1 MDLYRLYGLSSGING
16 EPDIC
21 ERPEFKVERGGCL
34 TNGIEIKAIFTRKF
48 EYKFILEE
56 KDLNRI
62 HLLDKASFESLFRS
76 EFKGLCFFALQ
87 YTRDQD
93 TAREITQEAF
103 ISLWEKRASI
113 DLSKPVKTYLSTT
126 VRNKCLN
133 WLRDNK
139 KFNREILDIEGLIS
153 DKSYIQP
160 DRLIEA
166 EIREKIAIAIDGLP
180 QKCREIFVLNRYE
193 NLKYQEIANRL
204 DISVKTVE
212 TQMSKALQHMR
223 NQLAEFLK

>member
-1 MDLYRLYGLSSGING
+1 M
-16 EPDIC
+16 
-21 ERPEFKVERGGCL
+21 
-34 TNGIEIKAIFTRKF
+34 
-48 EYKFILEE
+48 
-56 KDLNRI
+56 
-62 HLLDKASFESLFRS
+62 LDKTTFESLFRS
-76 EFKGLCFFALQ
+76 EFKGLVFFALQ
-87 YTRDQD
+87 YTKDTD

-103 ISLWEKRASI
+103 ISLWEKRERI

-139 KFNREILDIEGLIS
+139 KFNKEILDMEGLLS
-153 DKSYIQP
+153 DNTYVQP

-166 EIREKIAIAIDGLP
+166 EIKDKIGKAIDELP
-180 QKCREIFVLNRYE
+180 EKCREIFVLNRQE

-204 DISVKTVE
+204 EISVKTVE

-223 NQLAEFLK
+223 ERLREFIE

>member
-1 MDLYRLYGLSSGING
+1 
-16 EPDIC
+16 
-21 ERPEFKVERGGCL
+21 
-34 TNGIEIKAIFTRKF
+34 
-48 EYKFILEE
+48 
-56 KDLNRI
+56 
-62 HLLDKASFESLFRS
+62 
-76 EFKGLCFFALQ
+76 LCFFALQ
-87 YTRDQD
+87 YTKDHD

-139 KFNREILDIEGLIS
+139 KFNREILDIEGLLS
-153 DKSYIQP
+153 DKTYIQP
-160 DRLIEA
+160 DRLVEA
-166 EIREKIAIAIDGLP
+166 EIRDKIARAIDGLP
-180 QKCREIFVLNRYE
+180 QKCREIFVLNRHE

-204 DISVKTVE
+204 EISVKTVE

-223 NQLAEFLK
+223 DQLAEFLK